1 MIGKATEYS
10 GSVLAFSLLGTGSKM
25 LSGGHRHAPI
35 TALVFEAQVQ
45 PLMRDSL
52 GGWRLRFWEEIP
64 PHTHIL
70 LKRIARPKG
79 YGNALL
85 PPTEPPHWGI
95 DETKGLLEQVAGEN
109 ASLRCPARGE
119 VEPRVGLGKQA
130 LTWFPG
136 I

>member
-10 GSVLAFSLLGTGSKM
+10 GSVLAFSLLGTGSKI
-25 LSGGHRHAPI
+25 LSGGHRRDPI

-45 PLMRDSL
+45 PLMWESL
-52 GGWRLRFWEEIP
+52 GGWGLRFWEEIP
-64 PHTHIL
+64 SPTSYR
-70 LKRIARPKG
+70 RIARPKG

-95 DETKGLLEQVAGEN
+95 DETKGLLERVAGEN

-130 LTWFPG
+130 LAWLPG